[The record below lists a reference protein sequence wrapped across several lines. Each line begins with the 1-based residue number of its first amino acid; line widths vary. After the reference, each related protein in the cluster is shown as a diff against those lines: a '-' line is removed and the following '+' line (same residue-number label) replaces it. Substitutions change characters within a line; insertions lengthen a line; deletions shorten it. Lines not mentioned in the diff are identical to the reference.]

1 MPIKPL
7 QDKFDL
13 TAVAALAHADAP
25 TLRPLLPEL
34 LAWLQDS
41 NWLIAAPLAEILRP
55 HQQAFDAE
63 IATVLCGDDAVWK
76 TSLLAGLLDCRA
88 GDETVRTAERIARC
102 RAGRRRRRS
111 SAGFF
116 DAVGGIARCVTKR
129 QPETALYSFSGCLLL
144 GVLHQINCSPQC
156 NFCRNVL

>member
-25 TLRPLLPEL
+25 TLRPLLTEL
-34 LAWLQDS
+34 LAWLQGS
-41 NWLIAAPLAEILRP
+41 NWPIATPLAEILRP

-76 TSLLAGLLDCRA
+76 TSLLAGLLDFRA
-88 GDETVRTAERIARC
+88 GDETGRAAERIARC
-102 RAGRRRRRS
+102 PTAAERAEG
-111 SAGFF
+111 A
-116 DAVGGIARCVTKR
+116 DEVARDFLTR
-129 QPETALYSFSGCLLL
+129 WAE
-144 GVLHQINCSPQC
+144 
-156 NFCRNVL
+156 

>member
-1 MPIKPL
+1 MPIKPP

-13 TAVAALAHADAP
+13 TAVAALVHADAP

-63 IATVLCGDDAVWK
+63 IAAVLRGDDAVWK

-88 GDETVRTAERIARC
+88 GDETVRAAERIAP
-102 RAGRRRRRS
+102 AAPPLPSGQK
-111 SAGFF
+111 AQ
-116 DAVGGIARCVTKR
+116 TKR
-129 QPETALYSFSGCLLL
+129 RGIFWRGGRGSAM
-144 GVLHQINCSPQC
+144 
-156 NFCRNVL
+156 RNKKAA

>member
-1 MPIKPL
+1 MPIKPS

-25 TLRPLLPEL
+25 TLRPL

-88 GDETVRTAERIARC
+88 GDETVRAAERIARC
-102 RAGRRRRRS
+102 PTAAERAEG
-111 SAGFF
+111 A
-116 DAVGGIARCVTKR
+116 DEAARDFLTR
-129 QPETALYSFSGCLLL
+129 WAE
-144 GVLHQINCSPQC
+144 
-156 NFCRNVL
+156 